1 MARKARSK
9 KSSRLA
15 PLNRESEFKDVL
27 GVIDKEAE
35 ARHGS
40 VLQDQIAK
48 YVEVAPSAVSSWFS
62 GRQTPRTKYIERLA
76 KLYAYGDDRLER
88 EYRGRLLAA
97 AGR

>member
-40 VLQDQIAK
+40 VLQDQIAN
-48 YVEVAPSAVSSWFS
+48 P
-62 GRQTPRTKYIERLA
+62 G
-76 KLYAYGDDRLER
+76 G
-88 EYRGRLLAA
+88 
-97 AGR
+97 